1 MESSIVLIANPV
13 AKRSSPKKIERAVEL
28 LRSSGRTLTV
38 HLTENRGDAEKVA
51 RSASE
56 RGASLII
63 AAGGDGTFNEVI
75 NGTARTDSVMAILPM
90 GTTNV
95 LAKELGIPEDVET
108 AVELALS
115 GEAHL
120 VSLGSLTITLRQ
132 TIVTRFF
139 CLMAGIGF
147 DGEAVYSANLS
158 LKKYSGKGAYV
169 LSGIRTLVRY
179 APDEMTFI
187 VDGRRYTGYS
197 AIIGKASKYAGHF
210 RITPDA
216 SLVNPDLYVFIMHGR
231 RPADMLRYALGML
244 RGRHLAFKDVTYLR
258 AHSVRVEGNAR
269 IQTDGDYIG
278 TAPAEIGVVPEALKL
293 VY

>member
-1 MESSIVLIANPV
+1 M
-13 AKRSSPKKIERAVEL
+13 AKRSSPKKIEKAVEL

-95 LAKELGIPEDVET
+95 LAKELGIPEDVQT

-115 GEAHL
+115 GKAHL
-120 VSLGSLTITLRQ
+120 VSLGSITITLQQ

-216 SLVNPDLYVFIMHGR
+216 SLVNPDLYVFVMHGR

-269 IQTDGDYIG
+269 IQIDGDYIG

>member
-1 MESSIVLIANPV
+1 V
-13 AKRSSPKKIERAVEL
+13 AKRSSPKKIEKAVEL

-95 LAKELGIPEDVET
+95 LAKELGIPEDVQT

-115 GEAHL
+115 GKAHL
-120 VSLGSLTITLRQ
+120 VSLGSITITLQQ

-216 SLVNPDLYVFIMHGR
+216 SLVNPDLYVFVMHGR

-269 IQTDGDYIG
+269 IQIDGDYIG

>member
-1 MESSIVLIANPV
+1 M
-13 AKRSSPKKIERAVEL
+13 
-28 LRSSGRTLTV
+28 
-38 HLTENRGDAEKVA
+38 
-51 RSASE
+51 
-56 RGASLII
+56 
-63 AAGGDGTFNEVI
+63 
-75 NGTARTDSVMAILPM
+75 
-90 GTTNV
+90 
-95 LAKELGIPEDVET
+95 
-108 AVELALS
+108 
-115 GEAHL
+115 
-120 VSLGSLTITLRQ
+120 
-132 TIVTRFF
+132 
-139 CLMAGIGF
+139 
-147 DGEAVYSANLS
+147 
-158 LKKYSGKGAYV
+158 
-169 LSGIRTLVRY
+169 RY

-216 SLVNPDLYVFIMHGR
+216 SLVNPDLYVFVMHGR

-269 IQTDGDYIG
+269 IQIDGDYIG